1 MANLIWASSRTNT
14 VGIAGDF
21 DLDND
26 GVIDYNGDEKIK
38 ALIEKWG
45 GNVADTIS
53 IDTNFLVLGKQ
64 PQVLQKPTLDELDI
78 NPRAMEVYN
87 ASLQRLSRY
96 NGLRDQAQ
104 SLWIP
109 VFTYDRFLYFI
120 GYQGHIGQ
128 AGAF

>member
-1 MANLIWASSRTNT
+1 M
-14 VGIAGDF
+14 
-21 DLDND
+21 
-26 GVIDYNGDEKIK
+26 
-38 ALIEKWG
+38 
-45 GNVADTIS
+45 
-53 IDTNFLVLGKQ
+53 
-64 PQVLQKPTLDELDI
+64 DI
-78 NPRAMEVYN
+78 YD

-120 GYQGHIGQ
+120 GYKGHINQ